1 MGLDL
6 VDSLPV
12 AGEVLFDLDQVALIQ
27 QDGEE
32 LFEFIRG
39 HIEGS
44 GGDLGSLD
52 GDGLWPVLL
61 AVLVLY

>member
-1 MGLDL
+1 
-6 VDSLPV
+6 
-12 AGEVLFDLDQVALIQ
+12 VALIQ